1 MGWWWPTKLLWIGSI
16 VSHCLRMCE
25 RPQNWRQWVPEIHL
39 RRSLDESRVRFEGR
53 LNFRLWFFR
62 SFQFHCHGPAAQ
74 MHDLTWFDRFLW
86 WVCWRFFLEPDEQ
99 ALLAGRKS
107 PTKCPSYSLITKND
121 STIMDE
127 YGWSNGTFAES
138 VPCRTRR
145 NTLLTR
151 GICVDMSTIYVDML
165 LCLLCR
171 SRNFFRC
178 TLW

>member
-1 MGWWWPTKLLWIGSI
+1 MGWWWPTKFLCVGS
-16 VSHCLRMCE
+16 SHIACVCA
-25 RPQNWRQWVPEIHL
+25 RPQNWGQWVPEIQL
-39 RRSLDESRVRFEGR
+39 KSLDESRVRFEGR